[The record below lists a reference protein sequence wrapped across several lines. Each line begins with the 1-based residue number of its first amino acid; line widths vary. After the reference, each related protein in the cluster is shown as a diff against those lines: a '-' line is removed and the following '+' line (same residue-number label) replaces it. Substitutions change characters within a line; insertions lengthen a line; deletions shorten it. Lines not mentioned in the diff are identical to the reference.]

1 MPLNTPETKM
11 SDSSNEIFEF
21 KQLQEQFPFQYET
34 FFPDRMAAKTVV
46 IIPSLTLDQ
55 EILAKIDGV
64 IHYEERLLCLLMLL
78 RMPNT
83 HVIYVT
89 SMPVHNIIMDYY
101 LHLLPGITNYH
112 ARQRLKTLSCFD
124 ASPMSLTEKI
134 LERPRLIERIRKSI
148 PADHV
153 SHMACFNVTGAER
166 SLAVKLNM
174 PIYGCDPDLLYLGT
188 KNFSRKTFKECNID
202 TPPGFEDCKTEE
214 DIINGL
220 FSLKTTFPEL
230 AKAVIKLNDGFSGE
244 GNAVFSFEGA
254 PCNEYLQLWIKEML
268 PHRLQIVANDLVY
281 ASFMDKFRMMGGIV
295 EAYIDGEQKAFPSVQ
310 CRITP
315 LGETDVI
322 STHDQFLGGE
332 SGQVFLGGHFPANK
346 EYAIAIGELGKRITE
361 KLKSYGVLGRFSID
375 FVSVKE
381 NNEWKHFA
389 IEINLRKGGTTHPY
403 LMLQY
408 LTDGDYD
415 AAKGVYLTATRQ
427 ERYYFFSDNLQS
439 EYYRGLTPHD
449 LIEISTANDLLY
461 NGSTQQGV
469 MFHMIGALSQYGK
482 LGILCIGST
491 LEISM
496 ELYNKT
502 VRILNKEKKTIMA
515 HLNQLQPESL

>member
-1 MPLNTPETKM
+1 MQYNTR
-11 SDSSNEIFEF
+11 EISEF
-21 KQLQEQFPFQYET
+21 KKLQEDFPAQYES
-34 FFPDRMAAKTVV
+34 FFPDRMAEKTVV
-46 IIPSLTLDQ
+46 VIPSLTLDQ

-124 ASPMSLTEKI
+124 ASPRSLTEKI
-134 LERPRLIERIRKSI
+134 LERPRLINRIRKSI

-153 SHMACFNVTGAER
+153 AHIACFNVTETER
-166 SLAVKLNM
+166 SLAVKLKM

-188 KNFSRKTFKECNID
+188 KNFSRKIFKECNID
-202 TPPGFEDCKTEE
+202 TPPGFEDCNTEE
-214 DIINGL
+214 DIVNAL
-220 FSLKTTFPEL
+220 FTLKTTFPEL
-230 AKAVIKLNDGFSGE
+230 RKAVVKLNDGFSGE

-254 PCNEYLQLWIKEML
+254 NGNEYLQLWIKEIL
-268 PHRLQIVANDLVY
+268 PHRLQIVAHDLVY
-281 ASFMDKFRMMGGIV
+281 ETFLEKFCAMGGIV
-295 EAYIDGEQKAFPSVQ
+295 EAFIDGPHKAFPSVQ
-310 CRITP
+310 CIITP
-315 LGETDVI
+315 TGEMQI
-322 STHDQFLGGE
+322 ASTHDQVLGGE
-332 SGQVFLGGHFPANK
+332 SSQVFLGAHFPADK
-346 EYAIAIGELGKRITE
+346 DYSVTIGELGKQVAA
-361 KLKSYGVLGRFSID
+361 KLKTYGVLGRFSVD
-375 FVSVKE
+375 FISVKE

-389 IEINLRKGGTTHPY
+389 LEINLRKGGTTHPY

-415 AAKGVYLTATRQ
+415 PSKGIYLTATGQ
-427 ERYYFFSDNLQS
+427 ERYYFFSDNLRS

-449 LIEISTANDLLY
+449 LIEISMANDLLY

-482 LGILCIGST
+482 LGILCIGAT
-491 LEISM
+491 PEISM

-502 VRILNKEKKTIMA
+502 VRILDKEKQTTGTY
-515 HLNQLQPESL
+515 LNNQQEQEKSLQDK